1 MTGTTPH
8 PSPGQGAETTL
19 GLVVEPEFGERM
31 QGLVERMPL
40 WAINSTTNRAAA
52 EWLWEKAPDT
62 RKRITLFDV
71 PDWPLDTQEF
81 VGVIASID
89 TQRKQQNQPPVEDLE
104 VIGMELFPDLNGALL
119 EFGFKTI
126 EPTVGG
132 FCARGLRKSS

>member
-1 MTGTTPH
+1 MTGPTPH
-8 PSPGQGAETTL
+8 PSAQHGSERTL
-19 GLVVEPEFGERM
+19 ALVLEPEFGERM
-31 QGLVERMPL
+31 EGLVERMPL

-52 EWLWEKAPDT
+52 EWLWEKAPET

-81 VGVIASID
+81 VGVIASIE
-89 TQRKQQNQPPVEDLE
+89 TQRKQQKLAPIEELE

-119 EFGFKTI
+119 EFGFKTV

-132 FCARGLRKSS
+132 FCARGLSKT